1 MRKKIKGG
9 NTYSSYNEDSG
20 RKFNISDED
29 KDFLKKTFIIFVP
42 ALIIFYLLY
51 KLATVLIPKLGWPA
65 TIGIIVGIII
75 IILLAVYFGLKWY
88 RSRNSSISITPPI
101 ST

>member
-1 MRKKIKGG
+1 MRKKFKGG
-9 NTYSSYNEDSG
+9 YTYASHNEDSG

-29 KDFLKKTFIIFVP
+29 KALLKKAIISFLVP
-42 ALIIFYLLY
+42 LIIFYLLY
-51 KLATVLIPKLGWPA
+51 KLATLLIPKLGWPA

-88 RSRNSSISITPPI
+88 RSRNNSISMTSSIST
-101 ST
+101 